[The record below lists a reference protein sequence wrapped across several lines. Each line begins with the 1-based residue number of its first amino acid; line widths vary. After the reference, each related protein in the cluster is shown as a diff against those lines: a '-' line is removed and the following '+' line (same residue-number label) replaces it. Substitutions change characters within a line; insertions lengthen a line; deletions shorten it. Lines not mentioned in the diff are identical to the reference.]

1 LGRGIRKVV
10 FVCGDIKDLVL
21 EADKHLELLEYT
33 DASMDDF
40 EGLDEGQVEEL
51 KRECVI
57 ISGSC

>member
-1 LGRGIRKVV
+1 MGRGIRKVV

-33 DASMDDF
+33 DALMDDF